1 MTDLYIHLFHGRKTP
16 DEELDDWGSDGPVI
30 GPLRYVHGTYMS
42 TLRVGCKR
50 DVLARF
56 FPEEEAR
63 VAKHITDYPD
73 TSAYRDDD
81 EILDVFFPFHEDLL
95 VHDGVYYGDWSVGG
109 SELKAVDFNA

>member
-42 TLRVGCKR
+42 TLRVGCANH
-50 DVLARF
+50 DVLEKF
-56 FPEEEAR
+56 FPEEHAHNQEFL
-63 VAKHITDYPD
+63 AKHPD
-73 TSAYRDDD
+73 GAVDDHP
-81 EILDVFFPFHEDLL
+81 EGWFKIVEDLIF
-95 VHDGVYYGDWSVGG
+95 HDGVYYGDWSIGG